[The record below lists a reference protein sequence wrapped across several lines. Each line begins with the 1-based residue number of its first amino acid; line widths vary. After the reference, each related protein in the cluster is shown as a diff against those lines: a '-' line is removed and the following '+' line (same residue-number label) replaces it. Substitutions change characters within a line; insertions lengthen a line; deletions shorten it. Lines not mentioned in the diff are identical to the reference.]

1 MLLGDAVNGGQTQA
15 SALTQFLGGEEG
27 LKDMLN
33 SGRIHPHPGVRD
45 AEPDVA
51 ARLDIGVEPGVVFV
65 ERYVFGLNQQLT
77 ALEHGITRIQ
87 AQTYLHFTLPAA
99 SVSGWSR
106 LSRAVTRRPVSGSL

>member
-87 AQTYLHFTLPAA
+87 AQNSLTLVRA
-99 SVSGWSR
+99 GWDLRESPPGPGLLR
-106 LSRAVTRRPVSGSL
+106 SSAR